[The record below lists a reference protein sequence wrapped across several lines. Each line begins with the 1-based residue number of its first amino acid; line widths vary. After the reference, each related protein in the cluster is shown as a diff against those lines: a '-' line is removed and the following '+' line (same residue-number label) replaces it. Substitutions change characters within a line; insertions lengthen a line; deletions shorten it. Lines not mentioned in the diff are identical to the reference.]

1 MSNQRNSEYGYALA
15 YKLACERLAQIGD
28 IEQQCRQ
35 GDAQY
40 QMIDSKK
47 SIIIKYLNQSYLI
60 TLPHV
65 NISLV
70 DSKEEVPLR
79 DKILMLHYLSQAQ
92 GTALTNKIITY
103 KELPEGAS
111 YFPTF
116 SKRTIKPILAHFGQ
130 EPERL
135 VDIAAKL
142 GGYKVDYGD
151 VAVTVN
157 AFSRVS
163 VTLVLW
169 RGDDELVPEGSIL
182 FDSNITDY
190 LSTEDVTVLCEI
202 ITWRLINYLRKARNP
217 H

>member
-28 IEQQCRQ
+28 IEQQCRK

-40 QMIDSKK
+40 QKIDSK
-47 SIIIKYLNQSYLI
+47 IVITIKYLNQSYQI
-60 TLPHV
+60 TLPDV

-70 DSKEEVPLR
+70 GSQDEVSLR
-79 DKILMLHYLSQAQ
+79 DKILMLHYLSQAK
-92 GTALTNKIITY
+92 GTALTNKLITY

-116 SKRTIKPILAHFGQ
+116 TKRTIKPILAHFGQ
-130 EPERL
+130 EPDRL
-135 VDIAAKL
+135 IDIAAKL

-151 VAVTVN
+151 VAVTIN
-157 AFSRVS
+157 AFSQVP

-190 LSTEDVTVLCEI
+190 LSTEDITVVCEI
-202 ITWRLINYLRKARNP
+202 ISWRLINYLRNA
-217 H
+217 